1 MDNLVRWSI
10 LLELI
15 SELKNS
21 GSWCG
26 ETHIQKSTFFLEE
39 MLGVPLELDFI
50 MYKYGPYSFELSD
63 DLTALRAYHYL
74 YLTTLEPYGV
84 TYSLKDGENKL
95 KKFYQKNIEEY
106 AHKIVFAANNFGNKT
121 VVELEKLATAF
132 YIHKKEDINKI
143 SLIAKRLNEKK
154 PHVNIQDA
162 EIAAKEM
169 LEIKSL
175 IKT

>member
-15 SELKNS
+15 SELRS
-21 GSWCG
+21 VGSWCG

-39 MLGVPLELDFI
+39 MLEVPLGLEFI
-50 MYKYGPYSFELSD
+50 MYKYGPYSFDLSD

-74 YLTTLEPYGV
+74 YLTSLEPYGV

-95 KKFYQKNIEEY
+95 KKFYKKNIEEFY
-106 AHKIVFAANNFGNKT
+106 KQVSSVALHFGNKP

-132 YIHKKEDINKI
+132 YIYKKEGLSNV
-143 SLIAKRLNEKK
+143 SEIARRLNEKK
-154 PHVNIQDA
+154 PHVTVQDA

-169 LEIKSL
+169 LKIKKSIL
-175 IKT
+175 K